1 MERKEFVLATLLQS
15 TQADIDDYKKWIG
28 LPSQLAQ
35 NLAYSASNVL
45 EWIKLEKFNDYLVYK
60 SENYGFFFLMMSST
74 NGLIVPTMVEPD
86 ASSSP
91 AAPTMSSSPFSSP
104 GPILHSE
111 ALDETDIDFTP
122 RAYVD
127 SSAVIP
133 PVDEFD
139 GQLMT
144 FTDEGLHAFAAFDFN
159 DPMVDAG
166 GFKQQWQAVLDAFAP
181 PANEWPT
188 LPAPALPSSP
198 RQESSL
204 PSADTTGAPVP
215 APRKCQRQEVD
226 LKNVI
231 DEPRARKVRKH
242 AS

>member
-1 MERKEFVLATLLQS
+1 MERKDFVLATLCQS
-15 TQADIDDYKKWIG
+15 TQADIDDYKKCIG

-60 SENYGFFFLMMSST
+60 SENTDVQHERSDSSDDEESQ
-74 NGLIVPTMVEPD
+74 LQVEPD
-86 ASSSP
+86 TSSSP

-104 GPILHSE
+104 GPILHS
-111 ALDETDIDFTP
+111 LDETDIDFTSG
-122 RAYVD
+122 AYVD

-144 FTDEGLHAFAAFDFN
+144 FTDEGLHTFAAFDFN

-166 GFKQQWQAVLDAFAP
+166 RFKQQWQAVLDAFAP

-215 APRKCQRQEVD
+215 APRKRQRQEVD
-226 LKNVI
+226 LKNQ
-231 DEPRARKVRKH
+231 
-242 AS
+242 